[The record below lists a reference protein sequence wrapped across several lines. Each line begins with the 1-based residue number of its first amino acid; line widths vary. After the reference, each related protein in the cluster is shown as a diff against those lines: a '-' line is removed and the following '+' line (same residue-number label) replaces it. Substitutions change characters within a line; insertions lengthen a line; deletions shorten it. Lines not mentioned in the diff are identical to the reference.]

1 MPRTRFVPIA
11 LSLLAGPASGATT
24 HFGFKQ
30 ITIAGSTNVSAA
42 ALNNSS
48 TIAGTFTDAGGPH
61 GFIKAGAN
69 LTILPAP
76 IANCGCVATPI
87 AINASGDVVGSVYY
101 VDLFGFLWH
110 HGAYVQSASVTLGIG
125 GGRDPVIGIN
135 KGGQEIFDTYSG
147 SGNYTPFAGT
157 PGNYTQLMPPGS
169 FPFVD
174 NINVH
179 GVVAG
184 QSSPLGPEVFIGSNG
199 TYTELSPPGSV
210 DSTQGFINDR
220 GQVAGLYQDS
230 SGVTHGFLYRSGVY
244 KLYDFPH
251 GPSAITIDAIN
262 NAGRVTG
269 VYSDTVKKMKRAFLF
284 NGTTL
289 SVFGQYG
296 VTDDV
301 HVAINDAGA
310 MLLSDFNASSGAAS
324 SYRVLCGGDGC

>member
-1 MPRTRFVPIA
+1 MPCTRFVPIA
-11 LSLLAGPASGATT
+11 LLLLAGPASGATT

-30 ITIAGSTNVSAA
+30 ITIAGSTNVNAA

-48 TIAGTFTDAGGPH
+48 TITGTYTDAAGSH
-61 GFIKAGAN
+61 GFIQAGAN
-69 LTILPAP
+69 LTILPTP
-76 IANCGCVATPI
+76 IANCGCVAMPI

-101 VDLFGFLWH
+101 GQVLGFLWH
-110 HGAYVQSASVTLGIG
+110 QGAFVNAAFVNLGIG

-135 KGGQEIFDTYSG
+135 KGGEEIFDTYSG
-147 SGNYTPFAGT
+147 SGNYTPFAGA

-220 GQVAGLYQDS
+220 GQVAGLYQNT
-230 SGVTHGFLYRSGVY
+230 SGPMHGFLYRSGKY
-244 KLYDFPH
+244 RSYDFPNS
-251 GPSAITIDAIN
+251 PSSITIDAIN
-262 NAGRVTG
+262 NAGRVVG
-269 VYSDTVKKMKRAFLF
+269 VYIDPVENVQRVFLY
-284 NGTTL
+284 NGTTV
-289 SVFGQYG
+289 SVFGRYG
-296 VTDDV
+296 THDFV
-301 HVAINDAGA
+301 HVAINDEGT
-310 MLLSDFNASSGAAS
+310 MLLSDITDTAT